1 MAPSNA
7 KPIGGTYKRVADD
20 GLLIIIGNVVGT
32 RNDVCDVCEW
42 SVGGRS
48 ENMVV
53 IEDRVSLEICTMHV
67 KLRIVFNIGGRKQH
81 CEVKKK
87 ASHWDFEE
95 IYRWLAR
102 GLLIPGTCT
111 THDKNMEI
119 GQCSAKFLI

>member
-1 MAPSNA
+1 M
-7 KPIGGTYKRVADD
+7 
-20 GLLIIIGNVVGT
+20 IIIGNVVGT

-67 KLRIVFNIGGRKQH
+67 KLRIAFDIGGRKQH

-87 ASHWDFEE
+87 PAIGISRKFIDGCQRFVDS
-95 IYRWLAR
+95 RNV
-102 GLLIPGTCT
+102 
-111 THDKNMEI
+111 HDT
-119 GQCSAKFLI
+119 